1 MSKLLSILIATAF
14 AATLSFN
21 AVAAKHMGAAPAEAP
36 KAEAAAKPAEAAKP
50 APKAKKAAKAKKAKK
65 AKKAAGAQ

>member
-50 APKAKKAAKAKKAKK
+50 APKANKKHKKAKK
-65 AKKAAGAQ
+65 SSAAPK

>member
-50 APKAKKAAKAKKAKK
+50 APKAKTHKKAKK
-65 AKKAAGAQ
+65 SSAAPK